1 MGRESRKANR
11 KYEIYKL
18 FKAVSLGDICKDLY
32 VDQKPG
38 GVMAEPRHSN
48 MNRKELRETGE
59 PGNRRKIKCSVG
71 ENSVSGRRK

>member
-1 MGRESRKANR
+1 MGRESRKVSR

-32 VDQKPG
+32 MDQKPG
-38 GVMAEPRHSN
+38 IVMAEPGHSYR
-48 MNRKELRETGE
+48 NRKGLRETGE
-59 PGNRRKIKCSVG
+59 PENRRKIKRSVG